1 MKIIKGI
8 RISPGIVIGPVYHFE
23 PGKVT
28 IPRNR
33 ISDSE
38 IEQELD
44 KFTQATRRAAAELDQ
59 VRTLVMEHLDEEHAR
74 LIDAQLIALTDVEL
88 TRKVAELVKREHLNI
103 LWAYCTAMEW
113 YETALVN
120 SVSQFQKER
129 LIDLQDVK
137 KRTLHH
143 LSQRIGFNIPMM
155 SVPAIYVSERISPS
169 ELIQIHN
176 QNTLGIITRI
186 GGMDS
191 HTGILARAFGIP
203 YLSNVEEIDK
213 ISRSQN
219 LILDADRE
227 VVIVE
232 AGQLEMAKYETRIQ
246 EFNRRRQ
253 RLKKSFPPAISSDGV
268 EVEILLNAG
277 FISEIEAVNPTL
289 IKGIGL
295 FRTEY
300 LCLERN
306 SVPDEDVQFETYRK
320 ILSKM
325 KSKPTVF
332 RTFDFGREKM
342 MAILDLEMFQQD
354 ATFDTWGGIRFCLDN
369 SWILKT
375 QLRALLRA
383 SRYGPLKIMFPL
395 VSNQAEI
402 RQVLEIYHQVQQ
414 ELKQEKQI
422 FKTDIP
428 LGAMIETKSV
438 LDELKE
444 LTALLNFFSV
454 GTNDLALFLL
464 GAKRTDNVPNNYY
477 QPIMYRTIDQIVK
490 ISRASTFPLTICGE
504 MAADPHAVLGL
515 LMLGIRSFSMNAS
528 ALVTVSDL
536 IRKVNI
542 RQISALRTDLLSAA
556 SGREIYT
563 LLRDWYQYHLKS

>member
-277 FISEIEAVNPTL
+277 FISEIEAVNPLSL
-289 IKGIGL
+289 IHI
-295 FRTEY
+295 
-300 LCLERN
+300 
-306 SVPDEDVQFETYRK
+306 
-320 ILSKM
+320 
-325 KSKPTVF
+325 
-332 RTFDFGREKM
+332 
-342 MAILDLEMFQQD
+342 
-354 ATFDTWGGIRFCLDN
+354 
-369 SWILKT
+369 
-375 QLRALLRA
+375 
-383 SRYGPLKIMFPL
+383 
-395 VSNQAEI
+395 
-402 RQVLEIYHQVQQ
+402 
-414 ELKQEKQI
+414 
-422 FKTDIP
+422 
-428 LGAMIETKSV
+428 
-438 LDELKE
+438 
-444 LTALLNFFSV
+444 
-454 GTNDLALFLL
+454 
-464 GAKRTDNVPNNYY
+464 
-477 QPIMYRTIDQIVK
+477 
-490 ISRASTFPLTICGE
+490 
-504 MAADPHAVLGL
+504 
-515 LMLGIRSFSMNAS
+515 
-528 ALVTVSDL
+528 
-536 IRKVNI
+536 
-542 RQISALRTDLLSAA
+542 
-556 SGREIYT
+556 
-563 LLRDWYQYHLKS
+563 